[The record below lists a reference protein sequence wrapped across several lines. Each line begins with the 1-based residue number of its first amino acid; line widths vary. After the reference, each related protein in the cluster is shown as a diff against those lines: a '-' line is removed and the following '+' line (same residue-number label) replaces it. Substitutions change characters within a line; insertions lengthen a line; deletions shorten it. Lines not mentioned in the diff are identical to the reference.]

1 MDIMVFSLR
10 SECFVSRK
18 KFEIRTF
25 KMADVTISEDRLKTL
40 MKEIFKEEF
49 EKQQKN
55 LLNLISWNFDIT
67 MTEIKKVQSDIN
79 ELKASLEHTETVL
92 EEKVAKAEKK
102 IEKLKEQI
110 NELWDYQVDP
120 ERLEVTERKIV
131 DLEDRSR
138 RNNLRIDGISEKENE
153 TWDECGQEVQ
163 SLIKDKLGI
172 AENIV
177 IERARRI
184 KKTGNSDNPRKP
196 RTIVCRFL
204 NYKDKTNI
212 LKNAKKLK
220 GKNIFINE
228 DFSHETMELS
238 QELCEKVKERRDE
251 GEIAYFHYRTVVVKR
266 RNNQGLS

>member
-1 MDIMVFSLR
+1 
-10 SECFVSRK
+10 
-18 KFEIRTF
+18 
-25 KMADVTISEDRLKTL
+25 MADVTISEARLKTL

-49 EKQQKN
+49 EKKQKN
-55 LLNLISWNFDIT
+55 LLNLISGNFDIT
-67 MTEIKKVQSDIN
+67 MTEIKKIQSDIN
-79 ELKASLEHTETVL
+79 ELKASLKHTETVL
-92 EEKVAKAEKK
+92 EEKLAKAEKK
-102 IEKLKEQI
+102 VEKLQEHI

-120 ERLEVTERKIV
+120 ERLEFTERKV
-131 DLEDRSR
+131 VKLEDRSR
-138 RNNLRIDGISEKENE
+138 RNNLRIDGITEKENE
-153 TWDECGQEVQ
+153 TWDECEQEVQ

-177 IERARRI
+177 IERAHRI
-184 KKTGNSDNPRKP
+184 KKKGNSENPGKP

-228 DFSHETMELS
+228 DLPHETMELHK
-238 QELCEKVKERRDE
+238 ELWEKVKKHREEDK
-251 GEIAYFHYRTVVVKR
+251 IAYIHYRTIVIKR